1 MSHVFREVNFAAD
14 FMASF
19 VAEGLVGFQYYS
31 LPPVGFRQW
40 LHHDVIG
47 VSYSRNEKAL
57 ELHKENPKISTES
70 SRASYTSSSCSSTF
84 SSLDFNRIAQPET
97 LSLRQKNESGNPFPI
112 TPTKE
117 PRSLDLRDV
126 VKDSMHRE
134 ARGLPIK
141 PRAPKD
147 ENKGTVMKYVDSP
160 RLPHQSKPKTLKP
173 SVMTKGS
180 SQVLAGAHEITRISK
195 NERQAIVPPR
205 FSYDGG
211 ESRDGLRCTAKQKEL
226 PRLSLDSKT
235 SSMKKSSADIS
246 RSNFLDQDPHVEN
259 ENPIHNRTSSIVAK
273 LMGLENFP
281 DENRTPTIK
290 SCPKEAFLNNPTL
303 TAQNHASY
311 YSPCFPQKDTTS
323 QSPRFQIENFDRR
336 TNVYSKIPIEPAPW
350 RKQDSGQGSP
360 KRAIDKRRVPT
371 NSRNLSSSV
380 YGEIEKR
387 MTELQFQKSGKDLRA
402 LKQILEAMQ
411 KTRERLEERMGEP
424 VQYTL
429 QKKSNDR
436 VPTIRGP
443 CNQQQ
448 LVSTVVIKQAYFM
461 EKATFP
467 VSQQQN
473 IRTRKCRYHVENSAP
488 GQKAKELTSKNNTIS
503 TGKKSSWEASELDRS
518 TPGHQCN
525 KIVVSPRSQHHL
537 LRIEG
542 QSPPTTPSP
551 DSAGVNNHRR
561 KKLTEKGSPN
571 RKYKVKA
578 KNMQLSDGH
587 LTELSS
593 GTRQSSYHHDT
604 ASVESESN
612 NSQVLQAATEVIDL
626 VHLVNA
632 DAAQNENSM
641 STTSEQIHAVKTA
654 ITIPEQPS
662 PISVLDDTLYGED
675 PPSPVK
681 KLSTVFQDAI
691 PSPDEAQRHLENRNH
706 LTKCTSKVLTK
717 PGPTAVDHH
726 TLIYQSLNPYH
737 KYINKIL
744 LTSGLL
750 KDPSVISPTNHLLS
764 SCHLIN
770 PNMFH
775 VLELTEEISPKSDM
789 MQLNKKI
796 ERKIIFDMVDELLVR
811 KITSDGVFTSG
822 NKLTSPQVLLKE
834 VYLEMDRVCKIPDG
848 GLDDEEDEMI
858 RLLTA
863 DMMYQDDW
871 VSYGGEVSAIV
882 LDIERL
888 IFKDLVNE
896 VVTGGHRDSS
906 LRHCRKLFSK

>member
-1 MSHVFREVNFAAD
+1 MSAKTMSSLRDENRDLRKQIGCMNGILQLFDRHHKRLLQGTQHQLEPQYAAR
-14 FMASF
+14 A
-19 VAEGLVGFQYYS
+19 
-31 LPPVGFRQW
+31 
-40 LHHDVIG
+40 
-47 VSYSRNEKAL
+47 VSEKAL
-57 ELHKENPKISTES
+57 ESHKENPIISTES

-84 SSLDFNRIAQPET
+84 SSLDFNQTTQPET
-97 LSLRQKNESGNPFPI
+97 LSLRQKNKSESPFPI

-141 PRAPKD
+141 TRAPKKD

-160 RLPHQSKPKTLKP
+160 RLPHQSKPKTLNP
-173 SVMTKGS
+173 SVISKGS
-180 SQVLAGAHEITRISK
+180 SQVLGGAHEITRISK
-195 NERQAIVPPR
+195 NERQALGLHR

-211 ESRDGLRCTAKQKEL
+211 ESRDGLRWTAKQKEL

-235 SSMKKSSADIS
+235 SSMKKSLAEKS
-246 RSNFLDQDPHVEN
+246 RSNFLDRDPHVEN
-259 ENPIHNRTSSIVAK
+259 ENLSHNRTSSIVAK

-281 DENRTPTIK
+281 DPSFTDENRTPT
-290 SCPKEAFLNNPTL
+290 LR
-303 TAQNHASY
+303 AQNHASY
-311 YSPCFPQKDTTS
+311 YSPCFPQNDPTS
-323 QSPRFQIENFDRR
+323 QSPRFQSENFDRR
-336 TNVYSKIPIEPAPW
+336 TKMCSRIPIEPAPW
-350 RKQDSGQGSP
+350 RQQDSGQGSP
-360 KRAIDKRRVPT
+360 KMAIDKRRAPT
-371 NSRNLSSSV
+371 NSRSLSSSV

-387 MTELQFQKSGKDLRA
+387 MTELQFQKAGKDLRA

-411 KTRERLEERMGEP
+411 KTRERLEERMGES

-429 QKKSNDR
+429 QRKSNDR
-436 VPTIRGP
+436 VLTIKGP
-443 CNQQQ
+443 CNPQQ
-448 LVSTVVIKQAYFM
+448 LVSTVVIKQADFM

-467 VSQQQN
+467 VSQQKKF
-473 IRTRKCRYHVENSAP
+473 RTRKPRYHVENSAP
-488 GQKAKELTSKNNTIS
+488 GKKTKEFTSKNNTIS
-503 TGKKSSWEASELDRS
+503 TGKRTSWGAPEHDRS
-518 TPGHQCN
+518 TLGHQC
-525 KIVVSPRSQHHL
+525 KKVVVSPRLQHRV

-551 DSAGVNNHRR
+551 DSAGVKNHHR
-561 KKLTEKGSPN
+561 KNLTEKGSQN
-571 RKYKVKA
+571 SKVKA

-587 LTELSS
+587 LTVLSS

-604 ASVESESN
+604 ASVVSESN

-626 VHLVNA
+626 VHLVNP
-632 DAAQNENSM
+632 DAAQKENSV
-641 STTSEQIHAVKTA
+641 STTTREQIHAVKTV

-662 PISVLDDTLYGED
+662 PISVLDDTFYGED

-681 KLSTVFQDAI
+681 KISTVFQDAI
-691 PSPDEAQRHLENRNH
+691 PSPDEAQRHLENLNH
-706 LTKCTSKVLTK
+706 LTEYTSKVLTK
-717 PGPTAVDHH
+717 PNPTAVDHH
-726 TLIYQSLNPYH
+726 TLMYRSLNPDH

-750 KDPSVISPTNHLLS
+750 KDPSVISLTDHLLS

-775 VLELTEEISPKSDM
+775 ILELTEEISSKSDM

-796 ERKIIFDMVDELLVR
+796 ERKLIFDMVDELLVR
-811 KITSDGVFTSG
+811 KITSGGVFTSG
-822 NKLTSPQVLLKE
+822 HKLTSPQVLLKD
-834 VYLEMDRVCKIPDG
+834 VYLGMDRICKIPDG
-848 GLDDEEDEMI
+848 RLDDEEDEMI

-863 DMMYQDDW
+863 DIMYQDDW
-871 VSYGGEVSAIV
+871 VSYGGEVSALV

-888 IFKDLVNE
+888 IFKDLINE
-896 VVTGGHRDSS
+896 VVTSEGTGGLRDSS